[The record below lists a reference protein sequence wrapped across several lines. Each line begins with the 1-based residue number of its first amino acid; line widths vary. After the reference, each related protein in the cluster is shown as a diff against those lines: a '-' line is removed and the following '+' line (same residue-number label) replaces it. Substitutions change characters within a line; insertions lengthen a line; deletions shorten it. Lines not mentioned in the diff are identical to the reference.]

1 MTRTIKYK
9 DLRAVLEAENVRLEK
24 DLTSDDLFTRMRA
37 IYINSLECKGKRA
50 KHEIS

>member
-24 DLTSDDLFTRMRA
+24 DLTSDDFFARMRA
-37 IYINSLECKGKRA
+37 IYIQSLKCEGKRA
-50 KHEIS
+50 KS